1 MIEIFT
7 TGGTIDKVYFDAN
20 SEFEIGDSLIAELL
34 AESNIHDGYALN
46 GLLRKDS
53 LEITDSDREIIRTCL
68 LYTSPSP
75 RDS

>member
-34 AESNIHDGYALN
+34 AESNIHDGYTLN

-53 LEITDSDREIIRTCL
+53 LECKCSNN
-68 LYTSPSP
+68 SPKCKCS
-75 RDS
+75 SNL

>member
-34 AESNIHDGYALN
+34 AESNIHDGYTLN

-53 LEITDSDREIIRTCL
+53 GNHGQGAGDHQNRRQSV
-68 LYTSPSP
+68 
-75 RDS
+75 